1 MTPLRWAGLALLTLS
16 ETAVAVAMASG
27 GRDPDRLN
35 HFVMDECIPHQMQAD
50 DPSPC
55 ALVDLSHGQGAGFV
69 IFYESSHRTQY
80 LAMPTADISGI
91 EDPALLRPGVP
102 NLFAIGWAQ
111 RGRVADRLGHAL
123 AREDVSL
130 AINSR
135 WARSQNLLH
144 IHIDCLKPDVRDLL
158 AAHRLAIGTAWT
170 AFPVPLAGHS
180 YRAMRLSEADLQ
192 ALDPFQRLA
201 ATLKDPVAEMGAHTL
216 VLVGETFP
224 DGPGFLLLD
233 DHVDLLRHDL
243 AGGESLQDHD
253 CSLSRA
259 SAGSAPTAPEAGS
272 ATRAPAP

>member
-1 MTPLRWAGLALLTLS
+1 VTPLRLAGLALLVLL
-16 ETAVAVAMASG
+16 ETGFAAAVTSG
-27 GRDPDRLN
+27 GRDPDRLK
-35 HFVMDECIPHQMQAD
+35 HFVMDECIPHQVQSD

-55 ALVDLSHGQGAGFV
+55 ALVDLSHGQGAGSV

-80 LAMPTADISGI
+80 LVMPTADISGI
-91 EDPALLRPGVP
+91 EDSALLRPGVP

-144 IHIDCLKPDVRDLL
+144 IHLDCLRRDVRDLL
-158 AAHRLAIGTAWT
+158 AANRSAVGTGWT
-170 AFPVPLAGHS
+170 AFPVPLAGHR
-180 YRAMRLSEADLQ
+180 YRAQRLSEADLL
-192 ALDPFQRLA
+192 ALDPFRRLA
-201 ATLKDPVAEMGAHTL
+201 ATLKDPASEMGAHTL
-216 VLVGETFP
+216 ILVGETFP

-233 DHVDLLRHDL
+233 DHVDLLQHDL

-253 CSLSRA
+253 CSLGRA
-259 SAGSAPTAPEAGS
+259 SAGSAPTDPPGS
-272 ATRAPAP
+272 AIRAPGP